1 MSTWK
6 WMGLLAALGTVI
18 GCERLSLA
26 PSDAPSPLMFTAAV
40 AGMTID
46 WNAVEQPM
54 TMGLDS
60 TGSWCT
66 VSLPPNEGDFVEL
79 AFHWH
84 PDAWQ
89 TTEESLESALQPGS
103 WSLGPGERPL
113 AVVGWEG
120 FSSASSI
127 TWNGFA
133 ISTDEDDLPVDLSI
147 ANVLEVV
154 HGEEGCSA
162 STSITWYPSSACQTD
177 WYEEPF
183 SIEHESGAVVL
194 EAPEPGLWW
203 WQIPGQVP
211 IINTGELILA
221 EQAQGYEVSMW
232 PADPLGPLGDFMVTR
247 QFPGNPAE
255 DCSFEFEC
263 DWEVEDGAYLE
274 VALISA
280 SGTVHSSRFACSSGP
295 GTFQAL
301 EVTPFEA
308 DGEGRPTRLVQFS
321 CDLLLESGG
330 DAVQLNIEEGSIAFP
345 VATE

>member
-6 WMGLLAALGTVI
+6 WMGVLAALGTVI

-40 AGMTID
+40 AGMEMD
-46 WNAVEQPM
+46 WNAVDQPM

-113 AVVGWEG
+113 AVVEWDG

-162 STSITWYPSSACQTD
+162 STTITWYPSSACQTD
-177 WYEEPF
+177 WLEEPF

-274 VALISA
+274 VVLVSA
-280 SGTVHSSRFACSSGP
+280 NGLVHSSRTACASGP
-295 GTFQAL
+295 GSFQAL
-301 EVTPFEA
+301 EVTPFEIDA
-308 DGEGRPTRLVQFS
+308 QGRPTRLVKFS
-321 CDLLLESGG
+321 CELLLDAGG
-330 DAVQLNIEEGSIAFP
+330 DEVQLDIEEGVIAFP
-345 VATE
+345 VAAE

>member
-6 WMGLLAALGTVI
+6 WMGVLAALGTVI

-40 AGMTID
+40 AGMEMD

-113 AVVGWEG
+113 AVVGCEG

-177 WYEEPF
+177 WLEAPF

-274 VALISA
+274 VVLVSA
-280 SGTVHSSRFACSSGP
+280 NGLVHSSRTACASGP
-295 GTFQAL
+295 GSFQAL
-301 EVTPFEA
+301 EVTPFEIDA
-308 DGEGRPTRLVQFS
+308 QGRPTRLIKFS
-321 CDLLLESGG
+321 CDLLLDAGG
-330 DAVQLNIEEGSIAFP
+330 DEVQLDIEEGVIAFP
-345 VATE
+345 VAAE